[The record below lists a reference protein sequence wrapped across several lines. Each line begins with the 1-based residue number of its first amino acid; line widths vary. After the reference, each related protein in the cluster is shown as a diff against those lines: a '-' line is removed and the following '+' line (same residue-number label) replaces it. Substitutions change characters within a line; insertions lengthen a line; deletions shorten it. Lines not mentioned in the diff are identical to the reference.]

1 MEERGGESEGEHS
14 LYSSHV
20 QEGDNQICGTG
31 GRTQQPILHSLLEY
45 SIYFTCKFTIESPV
59 FLAL

>member
-20 QEGDNQICGTG
+20 QERG
-31 GRTQQPILHSLLEY
+31 QPDMWDWWSNTTTY
-45 SIYFTCKFTIESPV
+45 ST
-59 FLAL
+59 